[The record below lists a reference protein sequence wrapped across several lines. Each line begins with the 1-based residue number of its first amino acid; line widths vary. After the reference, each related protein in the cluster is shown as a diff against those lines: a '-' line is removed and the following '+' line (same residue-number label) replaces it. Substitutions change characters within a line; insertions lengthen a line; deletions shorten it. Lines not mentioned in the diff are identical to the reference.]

1 MFSYALIT
9 GFLSQTKDRFHVYN
23 QPIDLPEKL
32 RQVASIPR
40 YSGVEL
46 VYPYEVGEP
55 AATAEAVRAAGLE
68 FAAINVNVK
77 GEPEFVD
84 GGITSRSAAVRAKAT
99 RFIKEA
105 KDFAEAVG
113 APRVTCCP
121 LGDGFE
127 FVFQEDYR
135 AAWTRLID
143 AFGEAAAY
151 KPEIPL
157 MIEYKPKETRR
168 QCYLNRAADTLVL
181 INEIGI
187 DSLGVTIDYGH
198 SVYAGE
204 HPAETL
210 TMLHYS
216 GHPYYVHIND
226 NDRSWD
232 WDFFTGSHTF
242 LEYVEFIYYLKRY
255 GYEGFLTSDTHPT
268 RWPTTEMFAI
278 NARLTTKIDALLDR
292 LSLDEIQKQI
302 ENHNY
307 METWQFIE
315 NEVLGLGPD
324 VDR

>member
-9 GFLSQTKDRFHVYN
+9 GFLSETKDRFHVYN
-23 QPIDLPEKL
+23 KPIDLEEKF

-40 YSGVEL
+40 YSGVEV
-46 VYPYEVGEP
+46 VYPYETETP
-55 AATAEAVRAAGLE
+55 ERTAELAKKAGLA

-77 GEPEFVD
+77 GEPEFVS
-84 GGITSRSAAVRAKAT
+84 GGLTSPDRAIREKAI
-99 RFIKEA
+99 RFIREA
-105 KDFAEAVG
+105 KDFAAAVD

-135 AAWTRLID
+135 AAWTRLVD
-143 AFGEAAAY
+143 AFGESADY

-157 MIEYKPKETRR
+157 FIEYKPKETRR
-168 QCYLNRAADTLVL
+168 HCYLNRAADTLVL
-181 INEIGI
+181 VKEIGN
-187 DSLGVTIDYGH
+187 DRLGITIDYGH

-226 NDRSWD
+226 NDRTWD
-232 WDFFTGSHTF
+232 WDFFTGSHTL
-242 LEYVEFIYYLKRY
+242 LEYIEFIYYLKKY
-255 GYEGFLTSDTHPT
+255 GYDDFLTSDTHPT

-278 NARLTTKIDALLDR
+278 NARMTAKIDALLDR
-292 LSLDEIQKQI
+292 IRLDEIQKQI
-302 ENHNY
+302 ENANY
-307 METWQFIE
+307 METWRFIE
-315 NEVLGLGPD
+315 TRLLGFSD
-324 VDR
+324 E